1 MGNCCNSKAREEESQ
16 NNEMKDGIFPKIDN
30 MEEEEKDDEK
40 QERIEKEEKIEKKEK
55 EIEKLSDKNMI
66 KNTYNFSHN
75 YYQQESIDS
84 DFRNSDQRKSEEIF
98 NYFND
103 LRMNPQN
110 YLTEGQKHGL
120 QKIISTAAEKAV
132 EGNINNL
139 IKNPYYDLLFD
150 KCVKASPESKEEILK
165 NIDKEDMSSLNKNFS
180 FKNYE
185 KNLYMILGD
194 GKKQGDCVW
203 NLLKENGDILWKDID
218 YLVITTMTLEDS
230 NNIMCYFLF
239 LSKNKK

>member
-1 MGNCCNSKAREEESQ
+1 
-16 NNEMKDGIFPKIDN
+16 
-30 MEEEEKDDEK
+30 
-40 QERIEKEEKIEKKEK
+40 
-55 EIEKLSDKNMI
+55 
-66 KNTYNFSHN
+66 
-75 YYQQESIDS
+75 
-84 DFRNSDQRKSEEIF
+84 
-98 NYFND
+98 
-103 LRMNPQN
+103 MNPQN

-203 NLLKENGDILWKDID
+203 NLLKENGNILWKDID